1 MRRSVE
7 IELNPVYMAEAR
19 RRYGDLDARISE
31 IIGWVLFRV
40 AIAQDRA
47 ELGTAFDELA
57 RDEREFR
64 ALVGCEVLGLGSARP
79 DIRDW
84 LCEYVMEHGPGAG
97 ARYQVACAYSRLGS
111 EARRSNR
118 PQDAA
123 RLARKGLEAVL
134 VLGGGL
140 PGDLRGIANIAHRLL
155 AGKSA
160 DYLVSEQ
167 GGRADRGRI
176 EDRMAMHELCSRSR
190 LRGKPLPTLR

>member
-40 AIAQDRA
+40 AIAQGRA
-47 ELGTAFDELA
+47 ELRMVFDELA
-57 RDEREFR
+57 GDEREFR

-84 LCEYVMEHGPGAG
+84 LCEYVMAHGPGVG

-123 RLARKGLEAVL
+123 RLTRKGLEAVADL
-134 VLGGGL
+134 PPQAVTAILYHNLGVALEVAGDVGGAIEAFEDAADID
-140 PGDLRGIANIAHRLL
+140 GSMGREEEAARSRQFVETLR
-155 AGKSA
+155 
-160 DYLVSEQ
+160 Q
-167 GGRADRGRI
+167 RI
-176 EDRMAMHELCSRSR
+176 E
-190 LRGKPLPTLR
+190 